1 MEGSGH
7 GLKYY
12 PNIPFELRMPMENI
26 SQDNLSLDP
35 DLKPGTLEH
44 ETGVMNTQL
53 WWSVS
58 DLYIGSLNI

>member
-12 PNIPFELRMPMENI
+12 PNIPFELRMPMKNI

-53 WWSVS
+53 
-58 DLYIGSLNI
+58 